1 MLIPGTQMHIVTF
14 LFVCVELVIFFYLL
28 IYWLARPDDKTA
40 YLNIVLIFLLI
51 LYNVT
56 GGLLPDKKLPGSY
69 FLQMSIAYATGFIT
83 PCFFPY
89 YVHKAFGLGKMKFHA
104 YKGVF
109 FCLMLPYI
117 IFVSTFAIT
126 GKLEAAK
133 NLLGIPVAYALWV
146 IITLVYAIRYKYNND
161 FSSKGAKEE
170 IVVLLFSLTPWVG
183 LPVIDFFNGDQ
194 AIEATI
200 TNIGFLTLFALQMK
214 QHIKER
220 REEYQRLLASEQ
232 KLLNW
237 NTNLQAEVNKRT
249 KELELISEQRTNTFI
264 NLAHETKTP
273 VTLIR
278 NYLEEYMN
286 IHEQSEELVIVK
298 RSIDKISDDIINLFD
313 LEKFNKGFLVY
324 DHNKVTDF
332 SELVSD
338 SLLLFSSLARKREIE
353 VNYTIEPGVYIKAD
367 PLAINRIINNL
378 FDNAIKYSPNK
389 TIVDV
394 TLTSTTEEVFFSIKD
409 EGPGIPKNL
418 QQKIFEPYYQIK
430 NKKNNLQGMG
440 LGLPIVNKVVDDVGG
455 IISINSNPSVQSG
468 TEIILHLNRY
478 HLLKGEVAN
487 KEPAGFE
494 PHVAESVEIFQPQKN
509 DTNRQTILLVED
521 NPSML
526 NYLLKKLSVSYNAI
540 GCINGV
546 AAIEKLK
553 AAEIS
558 PALIVTDV
566 MMDKMDGFE
575 MAKIISAMPGYNQV
589 PTIFLTAK
597 NSRVDRLNG
606 LKLGA
611 VDYISKPFYIG
622 ELIAKIESVLTVAE
636 KQKKAVLDALL
647 HAAGSQPEESPGT
660 NLQVQFEGKC
670 RFFKLS
676 KREMEIS
683 RLISLGMAYKAIAA
697 QLFLSERTVSKHV
710 ENIFYKVNVSTKM
723 ELLAKLG
730 ALPAI

>member
-14 LFVCVELVIFFYLL
+14 LFVCIELVIFFYLV
-28 IYWLARPDDKTA
+28 IYRLARPDDKTA

-56 GGLLPDKKLPGSY
+56 GGLLPDTKLPGSY

-89 YVHKAFGLGKMKFHA
+89 YVYKAFALEKMKFHA

-109 FCLMLPYI
+109 LCLLLPYI
-117 IFVSTFAIT
+117 IFVSVFAIS
-126 GKLEAAK
+126 GKLDAAK
-133 NLLGIPVAYALWV
+133 NLLAIPVAYALWV
-146 IITLVYAIRYKYNND
+146 IITLIYAVKQKNKND
-161 FSSKGAKEE
+161 FSSKAAREE
-170 IVVLLFSLTPWVG
+170 IVVLFFSLTPWVG
-183 LPVIDFFNGDQ
+183 LPVIDFFNGSQ
-194 AIEATI
+194 AVEASI

-220 REEYQRLLASEQ
+220 RDEHKRLIASEQ
-232 KLLNW
+232 KLLHW

-249 KELELISEQRTNTFI
+249 KELELITEQRTNTFI

-286 IHEQSEELVIVK
+286 THDQSEELVIVK
-298 RSIDKISDDIINLFD
+298 RSIDKMSDDIINLFD

-324 DHNKVTDF
+324 NHNKFTDF
-332 SELVSD
+332 SELISD
-338 SLLLFSSLARKREIE
+338 SILLFSSLARKKQIE
-353 VNYTIEPGVYIKAD
+353 VNHRIEPDVYIKAD

-378 FDNAIKYSPNK
+378 FDNAIKYSLSK

-394 TLTSTTEEVFFSIKD
+394 TLTSTGEEVFFAIKD

-430 NKKNNLQGMG
+430 NRKSNLQGMG
-440 LGLPIVNKVVDDVGG
+440 LGLPIVNKVVDDIGG
-455 IISINSNPSVQSG
+455 TIMINSNPLVQTG
-468 TEIILHLNRY
+468 TEIMLRFNKHHLQQ
-478 HLLKGEVAN
+478 GEVAAI
-487 KEPAGFE
+487 EPPNFRINQNE
-494 PHVAESVEIFQPQKN
+494 LPVTFPSETFSTDKN
-509 DTNRQTILLVED
+509 TILLVED
-521 NPSML
+521 NPAML
-526 NYLLKKLSVSYNAI
+526 NYLFNKLSAFCNVI
-540 GCINGV
+540 GCISGA

-553 AAEIS
+553 ALERP
-558 PALIVTDV
+558 PALIVSDV

-575 MAKIISAMPGYNQV
+575 MAKIITVIPGCNQI
-589 PTIFLTAK
+589 PIIFLTAK
-597 NSRVDRLNG
+597 NDLADRLQG

-611 VDYISKPFYIG
+611 VDYISKPFHIG
-622 ELIAKIESVLTVAE
+622 ELMAKIESILAVAE
-636 KQKKAVLDALL
+636 RQKKAVLDALL
-647 HAAGSQPEESPGT
+647 HAAGGQPGAGLGT

-670 RFFKLS
+670 RFYKLS
-676 KREMEIS
+676 LREMEIS
-683 RLISLGMAYKAIAA
+683 RLISLGMAYKAIAS

-710 ENIFYKVNVSTKM
+710 ENIYSKVNVSTKM

-730 ALPAI
+730 ALPAM